1 MFERMITNTL
11 ISKANSISPREDMAE
26 RVKSAVISGPKKR
39 SSLLRRSASFCGKVA
54 AVVALFV
61 VTLVF
66 HGNLMAMAGDAA
78 DNIIKILNLGNYS
91 SVIQVE
97 DKASNQQALSQEQKD
112 ELLKGGTI
120 TIQTPDGAVVIKGKD
135 PSMGAYPEGTVPYS
149 SLIEA
154 QKGACFKVL
163 SPGYLPSG
171 YAFKEAR
178 GFKDSKYY
186 MDLYFTGPGKDIVLS
201 QRMMNQ
207 ETGFVLG
214 TNGPVESVDINGVT
228 GAWVEPH
235 SVLWEKDGVSYD
247 LICKGFSKEEI
258 VQVARSI
265 K

>member
-1 MFERMITNTL
+1 MFERMIANTL
-11 ISKANSISPREDMAE
+11 ISKAESISPSEDISE
-26 RVKSAVISGPKKR
+26 RVMGLVISGPKKK
-39 SSLLRRSASFCGKVA
+39 SSLLRRPVPLYGKVA
-54 AVVALFV
+54 IVALFAL
-61 VTLVF
+61 TLAF
-66 HGNLMAMAGDAA
+66 HGNLMAVANNAA
-78 DNIIKILNLGNYS
+78 DNIIKILKLGNYS

-97 DKASNQQALSQEQKD
+97 DEVSNQPDLSQEQKD

-120 TIQTPDGAVVIKGKD
+120 TLQTPDGEVVIKGKD
-135 PSMGAYPEGTVPYS
+135 PSRDAYPKGTVSYS

-163 SPGYLPSG
+163 SPEYLPSG

-178 GFKDSKYY
+178 GFKESQYY
-186 MDLYFTGPGKDIVLS
+186 MNLYFKGPGKDILLS
-201 QRMMNQ
+201 MRMMNQ

-228 GAWVEPH
+228 GAWMEPH

-247 LICKGFSKEEI
+247 LVCKGFSKEEI
-258 VQVARSI
+258 MQIARSI